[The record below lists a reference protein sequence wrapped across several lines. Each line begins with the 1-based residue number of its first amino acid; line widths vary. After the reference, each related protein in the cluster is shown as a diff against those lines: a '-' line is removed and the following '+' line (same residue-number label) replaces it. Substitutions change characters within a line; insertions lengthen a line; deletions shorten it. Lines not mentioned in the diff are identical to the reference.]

1 MKKDKNKEK
10 DTMTFS
16 EDIPQNTKKTIKR
29 LMSQLKTQSKKLIIV
44 GISSL
49 LSSAAYAIIP
59 LIVGSAINNL
69 VKAIRNFDGSVSVL
83 SMVTDALAMPVLMLV
98 LASIFSSFLS
108 YVQQY
113 IISSIG
119 ENLTLSLRKE
129 ISKKL
134 NRLPLKYFDSHK
146 TGDIMSRVTND
157 LEKVSLVMQVGFM
170 QFISSCFTIVLTII
184 SMLILNLKL
193 SLLIFIFLGI
203 SASAT
208 NYVSSLSQRYYAEN
222 YAAMG
227 DLSGK
232 IEEVYSGNRIIKV
245 FNKQEDIIEE
255 VTELNK
261 KQFEANRRAQ
271 FVDFAIYPT
280 IRFLSQ
286 LGFVTTAIVGGIMT
300 LNGQISLGG
309 IMTLNGQI
317 SLGGIQAFLQY
328 VNQVSEPVTQASY
341 VIMSLQSAIA
351 GAERVFELLDEE
363 EEISDNKFNELS
375 FNEHPISMGKVDF
388 KNVKFGYTAEKTLIK
403 DLNLEVKP
411 NEMVAIVGP
420 TGGGKTTLINLI
432 MRFYELNEGTISID
446 GINIKDIPRNTLRRQ
461 IGMVLQDT
469 WLFEGTIAENI
480 AYGRMDATRE
490 EIIAAAKAASCD
502 HFIRTLEHG
511 YDTVISSETSNVS
524 QGQMQL
530 LTIARAMLTNPT
542 IMILDEATSSVDT
555 RTEVEIQKALSR
567 LMKDKTSFVIAHR
580 LSTIQ
585 NADMILVVK
594 DGDIVERGNH
604 ENLLAQNGFYA
615 SLYYSQFEVAN

>member
-1 MKKDKNKEK
+1 MKKDKNKVK

-203 SASAT
+203 SAIAT

-286 LGFVTTAIVGGIMT
+286 LGFVTTAIV
-300 LNGQISLGG
+300 GG

-432 MRFYELNEGTISID
+432 IRFYELNEGTISID

>member
-1 MKKDKNKEK
+1 MKKDKKKE
-10 DTMTFS
+10 TVVFS
-16 EDIPQNTKKTIKR
+16 EDIPKNTKKTIRR
-29 LMSQLKTQSKKLIIV
+29 LMETLKTQNKKLIIV
-44 GISSL
+44 GVLAL
-49 LSSAAYAIIP
+49 LSSIFYAVIP
-59 LIVGSAINNL
+59 LMVGVAINNL
-69 VKAIRNFDGSVSVL
+69 VNAINSFDKSVSVL
-83 SMVTDALAMPVLMLV
+83 SMVAQALAMPVLMLV
-98 LASIFSSFLS
+98 LISIVNSFLT
-108 YVQQY
+108 YIQQY
-113 IISSIG
+113 IISSVG
-119 ENLTLSLRKE
+119 ENLTLSLRKD
-129 ISKKL
+129 ISKKI
-134 NRLPLKYFDSHK
+134 NKLPLKYFDSHK
-146 TGDIMSRVTND
+146 KGDVMSRVTTD

-170 QFISSCFTIVLTII
+170 QFISSCFTIIFTII

-193 SLLIFIFLGI
+193 SLLIFIFIGI
-203 SASAT
+203 SAIAT
-208 NYVSSLSQRYYAEN
+208 NYVSSLSQRYYAYN
-222 YAAMG
+222 FDAMG
-227 DLSGK
+227 ELSGK
-232 IEEVYSGNRIIKV
+232 IEEVYSGNPIVKI
-245 FNKQEDIIEE
+245 FNQQENVIQE

-261 KQFEANRRAQ
+261 KQFEANRKAQ
-271 FVDFAIYPT
+271 FIDFAIYPT
-280 IRFLSQ
+280 IRLLNQ
-286 LGFVTTAIVGGIMT
+286 LGFIATAIV
-300 LNGQISLGG
+300 GG

-363 EEISDNKFNELS
+363 EEVADNKLNEFS
-375 FNEHPISMGKVDF
+375 FDKNLISKGKVDF
-388 KNVKFGYTAEKTLIK
+388 KNVKFGYTDEKTLIK
-403 DLNLEVKP
+403 NLNLEVKP
-411 NEMVAIVGP
+411 NEMVAIVGS

-432 MRFYELNEGTISID
+432 MRFYELNGGAISID
-446 GINIKDIPRNTLRRQ
+446 GVNINEIPRNILRRQ

-480 AYGRMDATRE
+480 AYGKMDATRE
-490 EIIAAAKAASCD
+490 EIIAAAKAACCD

-542 IMILDEATSSVDT
+542 VMILDEATSSVDT

-594 DGDIVERGNH
+594 DGDIIERGTH
-604 ENLLAQNGFYA
+604 QSLLEQNGFYA

>member
-1 MKKDKNKEK
+1 MKKDKKKE
-10 DTMTFS
+10 TVVFS
-16 EDIPQNTKKTIKR
+16 EDIPKNTKKTIRR
-29 LMSQLKTQSKKLIIV
+29 LIGTLKTQNKKLIIV
-44 GISSL
+44 GILAL
-49 LSSAAYAIIP
+49 LSSIFYAVIP
-59 LIVGSAINNL
+59 LMVGVAINNL
-69 VKAIRNFDGSVSVL
+69 VNAINSFDKSVSVL
-83 SMVTDALAMPVLMLV
+83 SMVAQALAMPVLMLV
-98 LASIFSSFLS
+98 LISIVNSFLT
-108 YVQQY
+108 YIQQY
-113 IISSIG
+113 IISSVG
-119 ENLTLSLRKE
+119 ENLTLSLRKD
-129 ISKKL
+129 ISKKI
-134 NRLPLKYFDSHK
+134 NKLPLKYFDSHK
-146 TGDIMSRVTND
+146 KGDVMSRVTTD

-170 QFISSCFTIVLTII
+170 QFISSCFTIIFTII

-193 SLLIFIFLGI
+193 SLLIFIFIGI
-203 SASAT
+203 SAIAT
-208 NYVSSLSQRYYAEN
+208 NYVSSLSQRYYAYN
-222 YAAMG
+222 FDAMG
-227 DLSGK
+227 ELSGK
-232 IEEVYSGNRIIKV
+232 IEEVYSGNRIVKI
-245 FNKQEDIIEE
+245 FNQQENVIQE

-261 KQFEANRRAQ
+261 KQFEANRKAQ
-271 FVDFAIYPT
+271 FIDFAIYPT
-280 IRFLSQ
+280 IRLLNQ
-286 LGFVTTAIVGGIMT
+286 LGFIATAIV
-300 LNGQISLGG
+300 GG

-363 EEISDNKFNELS
+363 EEVADNKLNEFS
-375 FNEHPISMGKVDF
+375 FDKNPISKGKVDF
-388 KNVKFGYTAEKTLIK
+388 KNVKFGYTDEKTLIK
-403 DLNLEVKP
+403 NLNLEVKP

-432 MRFYELNEGTISID
+432 MRFYELNGGAISID
-446 GINIKDIPRNTLRRQ
+446 GVNINEIPRNILRRQ

-480 AYGRMDATRE
+480 AYGKMDATRE
-490 EIIAAAKAASCD
+490 EIIAAAKAACCD

-542 IMILDEATSSVDT
+542 VMILDEATSSVDT

-594 DGDIVERGNH
+594 DGDIIERGTH
-604 ENLLAQNGFYA
+604 QSLLEQNGFYA

>member
-1 MKKDKNKEK
+1 MKNDKNKKKE
-10 DTMTFS
+10 TVVFS
-16 EDIPQNTKKTIKR
+16 EDIPKNTKKTIRR
-29 LMSQLKTQSKKLIIV
+29 LVVTLKTQNKKLIIV
-44 GISSL
+44 GILAL
-49 LSSAAYAIIP
+49 LSSIFYAVIP
-59 LIVGSAINNL
+59 LMVGVAINNL
-69 VKAIRNFDGSVSVL
+69 VNAINNFDKSVSVL
-83 SMVTDALAMPVLMLV
+83 SMVTYAITMPVFMLV
-98 LASIFSSFLS
+98 LISIINSFLT
-108 YVQQY
+108 YIQQY
-113 IISSIG
+113 IISSVG
-119 ENLTLSLRKE
+119 ENLTLSLRKD
-129 ISKKL
+129 ISKKI
-134 NRLPLKYFDSHK
+134 NKLPLKYFDSHK
-146 TGDIMSRVTND
+146 KGDVMSRVTTD

-170 QFISSCFTIVLTII
+170 QFISSCFTIIFTII
-184 SMLILNLKL
+184 SMLVLNLKL
-193 SLLIFIFLGI
+193 SLLIFIFIGI
-203 SASAT
+203 SAIAT
-208 NYVSSLSQRYYAEN
+208 NYVSSLSQHYYAYN
-222 YAAMG
+222 FDAMG
-227 DLSGK
+227 ELSGK
-232 IEEVYSGNRIIKV
+232 IEEVYSGNPIIKI
-245 FNKQEDIIEE
+245 FNQQENIIQE

-261 KQFEANRRAQ
+261 KQFEANRKAQ
-271 FVDFAIYPT
+271 FIDFAIYPT
-280 IRFLSQ
+280 IRLLNQ
-286 LGFVTTAIVGGIMT
+286 LGFIATAIV
-300 LNGQISLGG
+300 GG

-363 EEISDNKFNELS
+363 EVLDSKLKEFS
-375 FNEHPISMGKVDF
+375 FNEHHISKGKVDF
-388 KNVKFGYTAEKTLIK
+388 KNVKFGYTDEKILIK
-403 DLNLEVKP
+403 NLNLEVKP

-432 MRFYELNEGTISID
+432 MRFYELNGGAISID
-446 GINIKDIPRNTLRRQ
+446 GVNINEIPRNILRRQ

-480 AYGRMDATRE
+480 AYGKMDATRE
-490 EIIAAAKAASCD
+490 EIIAAAKAACCD
-502 HFIRTLEHG
+502 HFIRTLENG

-542 IMILDEATSSVDT
+542 VMILDEATSSVDT

-594 DGDIVERGNH
+594 DGDIIERGTH
-604 ENLLAQNGFYA
+604 QGLLEQNGFYA

>member
-1 MKKDKNKEK
+1 MKKDKNKKK
-10 DTMTFS
+10 DTMRFS

-29 LMSQLKTQSKKLIIV
+29 LMGQLKTQSKKLIIV

-69 VKAIRNFDGSVSVL
+69 VNAIRNFDGSVSVL

-203 SASAT
+203 SAIAT

-245 FNKQEDIIEE
+245 FNQQDNIIEE

-286 LGFVTTAIVGGIMT
+286 LGFVTTAIV
-300 LNGQISLGG
+300 GG

-388 KNVKFGYTAEKTLIK
+388 KNVKFGYTAEKILIK

-432 MRFYELNEGTISID
+432 MRFYELNGGTISID

-480 AYGRMDATRE
+480 AYGKMDATRE

>member
-1 MKKDKNKEK
+1 MKKDKDKVV
-10 DTMTFS
+10 FS

-29 LMSQLKTQSKKLIIV
+29 LIKALKVQNKKLIIV
-44 GISSL
+44 GILTIFSSMF
-49 LSSAAYAIIP
+49 YTIIP
-59 LIVGSAINNL
+59 LMIGLAINNL
-69 VKAIRNFDGSVSVL
+69 VSAISNFDKSTNILEVV
-83 SMVTDALAMPVLMLV
+83 VQALTKPILV
-98 LASIFSSFLS
+98 LILISIISSILS
-108 YVQQY
+108 YIQQY
-113 IISSIG
+113 IISSVG
-119 ENLTLSLRKE
+119 ENLTLSLRE
-129 ISKKL
+129 DISKKI
-134 NRLPLKYFDSHK
+134 NKLPLKYFDSHK
-146 TGDIMSRVTND
+146 KGDVMSRVTND

-170 QFISSCFTIVLTII
+170 QFISSCFTIIFTII
-184 SMLILNLKL
+184 SMLILNVKL
-193 SLLIFIFLGI
+193 SLLIFIFIGI
-203 SASAT
+203 SSIAT
-208 NYVSSLSQRYYAEN
+208 NYVSKLSQRYYAYN
-222 YAAMG
+222 FNAMG
-227 DLSGK
+227 QLSGK
-232 IEEVYSGNRIIKV
+232 IEEVYSGNNIIKI
-245 FNKQEDIIEE
+245 FNKQNDVIEE

-261 KQFEANRRAQ
+261 KQFEANKKAQ

-280 IRFLSQ
+280 IRFLNQ
-286 LGFVTTAIVGGIMT
+286 LGFVATAIV
-300 LNGQISLGG
+300 GG

-328 VNQVSEPVTQASY
+328 VNQVSEPITQASY

-363 EEISDNKFNELS
+363 EEISDSKLNESLLNKC
-375 FNEHPISMGKVDF
+375 PISKGKVEF
-388 KNVKFGYTAEKTLIK
+388 KNVKFGYTDEKTLIK
-403 DLNLEVKP
+403 NLNLEVKP

-432 MRFYELNEGTISID
+432 MRFYELKAGSILID
-446 GINIKDIPRNTLRRQ
+446 GVNIKEIPRNILRRQ

-480 AYGRMDATRE
+480 AYGKMDATRE
-490 EIIAAAKAASCD
+490 EIIAAAKAACCD

-511 YDTVISSETSNVS
+511 YDTVISSETANIS

-555 RTEVEIQKALSR
+555 RTEIEIQKALSR

-594 DGDIVERGNH
+594 DGDIVERGTH
-604 ENLLAQNGFYA
+604 KTLLEQNGFYA

>member
-1 MKKDKNKEK
+1 MKKDKKKKK
-10 DTMTFS
+10 DTKAFS
-16 EDIPQNTKKTIKR
+16 EDIPKNTKKTIKR
-29 LMSQLKTQSKKLIIV
+29 LMERLKTQNKKLIIV
-44 GISSL
+44 GILVL
-49 LSSAAYAIIP
+49 LSSVFYAVIP
-59 LIVGSAINNL
+59 LMVGLAINNL
-69 VKAIRNFDGSVSVL
+69 VYAISNFDKSESVVSI
-83 SMVTDALAMPVLMLV
+83 VTQALAMPVLTLV
-98 LASIFSSFLS
+98 IISMINSFLS
-108 YVQQY
+108 YIQQY
-113 IISSIG
+113 IVSSVG
-119 ENLTLSLRKE
+119 ENLTLSLRND
-129 ISKKL
+129 ISKKI
-134 NRLPLKYFDSHK
+134 NKLPLKYFDSHK
-146 TGDIMSRVTND
+146 KGDVMSRVTND

-170 QFISSCFTIVLTII
+170 QFISSCFTIILTII

-193 SLLIFIFLGI
+193 SLVIFIFIGI
-203 SASAT
+203 SAIAT
-208 NYVSSLSQRYYAEN
+208 NYVSSLSQRYYAYN
-222 YAAMG
+222 FDVMG
-227 DLSGK
+227 QLSGK
-232 IEEVYSGNRIIKV
+232 IEEVYSGNRIIKI
-245 FNKQEDIIEE
+245 FNQQEDIIQE

-261 KQFEANRRAQ
+261 KQFEANRKAQ

-280 IRFLSQ
+280 IRLLSQ
-286 LGFVTTAIVGGIMT
+286 LGFVATAIIGGIMT
-300 LNGQISLGG
+300 LNGQISLGA
-309 IMTLNGQI
+309 
-317 SLGGIQAFLQY
+317 IQAFLQY

-363 EEISDNKFNELS
+363 EEIADIKINQSL
-375 FNEHPISMGKVDF
+375 FNEHNISRGKVDF
-388 KNVKFGYTAEKTLIK
+388 KNVKFGYTDEKTLIK
-403 DLNLEVKP
+403 NLNLEVKP
-411 NEMVAIVGP
+411 NEIVAIVGP

-432 MRFYELNEGTISID
+432 MRFYELNGGYISID
-446 GINIKDIPRNTLRRQ
+446 GININEIPRNTLRRQ

-480 AYGRMDATRE
+480 AYGNRDATRE
-490 EIIAAAKAASCD
+490 EIIAAAKAACCD

-511 YDTVISSETSNVS
+511 YDTVISGETSNIS

-594 DGDIVERGNH
+594 DGDIVERGSHN
-604 ENLLAQNGFYA
+604 NLIEQNGFYA

>member
-1 MKKDKNKEK
+1 MKKDKDKVV
-10 DTMTFS
+10 FS

-29 LMSQLKTQSKKLIIV
+29 LIKALKVQNKKLIIV
-44 GISSL
+44 GILTIFSSIF
-49 LSSAAYAIIP
+49 YTIIP
-59 LIVGSAINNL
+59 LMIGLAINNL
-69 VKAIRNFDGSVSVL
+69 VSAISNFDKSTNILEVV
-83 SMVTDALAMPVLMLV
+83 VQALTKPVLV
-98 LASIFSSFLS
+98 LILISIISSILS
-108 YVQQY
+108 YIQQY
-113 IISSIG
+113 IISSVG
-119 ENLTLSLRKE
+119 ENLTLSLRE
-129 ISKKL
+129 DISKKI
-134 NRLPLKYFDSHK
+134 NKLPLKYFDSHK
-146 TGDIMSRVTND
+146 KGDVMSRVTND

-170 QFISSCFTIVLTII
+170 QFISSCFTIIFTII
-184 SMLILNLKL
+184 SMLILNVKL
-193 SLLIFIFLGI
+193 SLLIFIFIGI
-203 SASAT
+203 SSIAT
-208 NYVSSLSQRYYAEN
+208 NYVSKLSQRYYAYN
-222 YAAMG
+222 FNAMG
-227 DLSGK
+227 QLSGK
-232 IEEVYSGNRIIKV
+232 IEEVYSGNNIIKI
-245 FNKQEDIIEE
+245 FNKQNDVIEE

-261 KQFEANRRAQ
+261 KQFEANKRAQ

-280 IRFLSQ
+280 IRFLNQ
-286 LGFVTTAIVGGIMT
+286 LGFVVTAIVGGIMT
-300 LNGQISLGG
+300 I
-309 IMTLNGQI
+309 NGQI

-328 VNQVSEPVTQASY
+328 VNQVSEPITQASY

-363 EEISDNKFNELS
+363 EEIADSKLNESLLDKC
-375 FNEHPISMGKVDF
+375 PISKGKVEF
-388 KNVKFGYTAEKTLIK
+388 KNVKFGYTDEKTLIK
-403 DLNLEVKP
+403 NLNLQVNP

-432 MRFYELNEGTISID
+432 MRFYELKAGSILID
-446 GINIKDIPRNTLRRQ
+446 GVNIKEIPRNILRRQ

-480 AYGRMDATRE
+480 SYGKMDATRE
-490 EIIAAAKAASCD
+490 EIIAAAKAACCD

-511 YDTVISSETSNVS
+511 YDTVISSETANIS

-555 RTEVEIQKALSR
+555 RTEIEIQKALSR

-594 DGDIVERGNH
+594 DGDIVERGIH
-604 ENLLAQNGFYA
+604 KTLLEQNGFYA

>member
-1 MKKDKNKEK
+1 MKKNKKKDAIIINNDVPKNA
-10 DTMTFS
+10 
-16 EDIPQNTKKTIKR
+16 KKTIRR
-29 LMSQLKTQSKKLIIV
+29 LLIRLKPQNKKLIVV

-49 LSSAAYAIIP
+49 LSSASYAVIP
-59 LIVGSAINNL
+59 LMIGVAINNL
-69 VKAIRNFDGSVSVL
+69 VSAISKFDGSVSIL
-83 SMVTDALAMPVLMLV
+83 SAVTNALAMPVFMLV
-98 LASIFSSFLS
+98 LISIVSSLLS

-113 IISSIG
+113 IIASIG

-129 ISKKL
+129 ISEKINK
-134 NRLPLKYFDSHK
+134 LPLKYFDSHK
-146 TGDIMSRVTND
+146 TGDVMSRVTTD

-170 QFISSCFTIVLTII
+170 QFISSCFTIIFTIV
-184 SMLILNLKL
+184 SMLVLNIKL
-193 SLLIFIFLGI
+193 SLLIFAFIGI
-203 SASAT
+203 SAIAT
-208 NYVSSLSQRYYAEN
+208 NYVSRLSQRYYAEN
-222 YAAMG
+222 FAAMG

-245 FNKQEDIIEE
+245 FNQQEDIIEE
-255 VTELNK
+255 VSRLNK
-261 KQFEANRRAQ
+261 KQFEANRKAQ
-271 FVDFAIYPT
+271 FVDFAIYPI

-286 LGFVTTAIVGGIMT
+286 LGFVATAII
-300 LNGQISLGG
+300 GG

-351 GAERVFELLDEE
+351 GAERVFKLLDEE
-363 EEISDNKFNELS
+363 EEVLDSNNNVLPEFK
-375 FNEHPISMGKVDF
+375 GKVTF
-388 KNVKFGYTAEKTLIK
+388 QNVKFGYTEDKTLIK
-403 DLNLEVKP
+403 NLNLEVKP

-432 MRFYELNEGTISID
+432 MRFYELNGGSISID
-446 GINIKDIPRNTLRRQ
+446 NVNIKEFSRSAVRKE

-469 WLFEGTIAENI
+469 WLFKGTIAENI
-480 AYGRMDATRE
+480 AYGKMDASRE
-490 EIIAAAKAASCD
+490 EIITAAKAACCD
-502 HFIRTLEHG
+502 HFIRTLPEG
-511 YDTVISSETSNVS
+511 YDTIISSETSNVS

-530 LTIARAMLTNPT
+530 LTIARAMLTDPT

-567 LMKDKTSFVIAHR
+567 LMKNRTSFIIAHR

-594 DGDIVERGNH
+594 DGDIIEKGNH
-604 ENLLAQNGFYA
+604 ESLLEQNGFYS
-615 SLYYSQFEVAN
+615 SLYYSQFEAAN

>member
-1 MKKDKNKEK
+1 MKKDKVV
-10 DTMTFS
+10 FS

-29 LMSQLKTQSKKLIIV
+29 LIKALKVQNKKLIIV
-44 GISSL
+44 GILTIFSSIF
-49 LSSAAYAIIP
+49 YTIIP
-59 LIVGSAINNL
+59 LMIGLAINNL
-69 VKAIRNFDGSVSVL
+69 VSAISNFDKSTNILEVV
-83 SMVTDALAMPVLMLV
+83 VQALTKPILV
-98 LASIFSSFLS
+98 LILISIISSILS
-108 YVQQY
+108 YIQQY
-113 IISSIG
+113 IISSVG
-119 ENLTLSLRKE
+119 ENLTLSLRE
-129 ISKKL
+129 DISKKI
-134 NRLPLKYFDSHK
+134 NKLPLKYFDSHK
-146 TGDIMSRVTND
+146 KGDVMSRVTND

-170 QFISSCFTIVLTII
+170 QFISSCFTIIFTII
-184 SMLILNLKL
+184 SMLILNVKL
-193 SLLIFIFLGI
+193 SLLIFIFIGI
-203 SASAT
+203 SSIAT
-208 NYVSSLSQRYYAEN
+208 NYVSKLSQRYYAYN
-222 YAAMG
+222 FNAMG
-227 DLSGK
+227 QLSGK
-232 IEEVYSGNRIIKV
+232 IEEVYSGNNIIKI
-245 FNKQEDIIEE
+245 FNKQNDVIEE

-261 KQFEANRRAQ
+261 KQFEANKRAQ

-280 IRFLSQ
+280 IRFLNQ
-286 LGFVTTAIVGGIMT
+286 LGFVVTAIVGGIMT
-300 LNGQISLGG
+300 I
-309 IMTLNGQI
+309 NGQI

-328 VNQVSEPVTQASY
+328 VNQVSEPITQASY

-363 EEISDNKFNELS
+363 EEILDSKLNESLLNKC
-375 FNEHPISMGKVDF
+375 PISKGKVEF
-388 KNVKFGYTAEKTLIK
+388 KNVKFGYTDEKTLIK
-403 DLNLEVKP
+403 NLNLQVNP

-432 MRFYELNEGTISID
+432 MRFYELKAGSILID
-446 GINIKDIPRNTLRRQ
+446 GVNIKEIPRNILRRQ

-480 AYGRMDATRE
+480 SYGKMDATRE
-490 EIIAAAKAASCD
+490 EIIAAAKAACCD

-511 YDTVISSETSNVS
+511 YDTVISSETANIS

-555 RTEVEIQKALSR
+555 RTEIEIQKALSR

-594 DGDIVERGNH
+594 DGDIVERGIH
-604 ENLLAQNGFYA
+604 KTLLEQNGFYA

>member
-1 MKKDKNKEK
+1 MKKDKNKKKE
-10 DTMTFS
+10 TVVFS
-16 EDIPQNTKKTIKR
+16 EDIPKNTKKTIGR
-29 LMSQLKTQSKKLIIV
+29 LMETLKTQNKKLIIV
-44 GISSL
+44 GILAL
-49 LSSAAYAIIP
+49 LSSIFYAVIP
-59 LIVGSAINNL
+59 LMVGVAINNL
-69 VKAIRNFDGSVSVL
+69 VNAINGFDKSVSVL
-83 SMVTDALAMPVLMLV
+83 SMVAQALTMPVLMLV
-98 LASIFSSFLS
+98 LISIVNSFLT
-108 YVQQY
+108 YIQQY
-113 IISSIG
+113 IISSVG
-119 ENLTLSLRKE
+119 ENLTLSLRKD
-129 ISKKL
+129 ISKKI
-134 NRLPLKYFDSHK
+134 NKLPLKYFDSHK
-146 TGDIMSRVTND
+146 KGDVMSRVTTD
-157 LEKVSLVMQVGFM
+157 LEKVSIVMQVGFM
-170 QFISSCFTIVLTII
+170 QFISSCFTIIFTII

-193 SLLIFIFLGI
+193 SLLIFIFIGI
-203 SASAT
+203 SAIAT
-208 NYVSSLSQRYYAEN
+208 NYVSSLSQRYYAYN
-222 YAAMG
+222 FDAMG
-227 DLSGK
+227 ELSGK
-232 IEEVYSGNRIIKV
+232 IEEVYSGNRIVKI
-245 FNKQEDIIEE
+245 FNQQENVIQE

-261 KQFEANRRAQ
+261 KQFEANRKAQ
-271 FVDFAIYPT
+271 FIDFAIYPT
-280 IRFLSQ
+280 IRLLNQ
-286 LGFVTTAIVGGIMT
+286 LGFIATAIV
-300 LNGQISLGG
+300 GG

-363 EEISDNKFNELS
+363 EEVADNKLNEFS
-375 FNEHPISMGKVDF
+375 FDKNPISKGKVDF
-388 KNVKFGYTAEKTLIK
+388 KNVKFGYTDEKTLIK
-403 DLNLEVKP
+403 NLNLEVKP

-432 MRFYELNEGTISID
+432 MRFYELNGGAISID
-446 GINIKDIPRNTLRRQ
+446 GVNINEIPRNILRRQ

-480 AYGRMDATRE
+480 AYGKMDATRE
-490 EIIAAAKAASCD
+490 EIMAAAKAACCD

-542 IMILDEATSSVDT
+542 VMILDEATSSVDT

-594 DGDIVERGNH
+594 DGDIIERGTH
-604 ENLLAQNGFYA
+604 QSLLDQDGFYA
-615 SLYYSQFEVAN
+615 SLYYSQFEAAN

>member
-1 MKKDKNKEK
+1 MKKDKDKAV
-10 DTMTFS
+10 FS

-29 LMSQLKTQSKKLIIV
+29 LIKALKVQNKKLIIV
-44 GISSL
+44 GILTIFSSIF
-49 LSSAAYAIIP
+49 YTIIP
-59 LIVGSAINNL
+59 LMIGLAINNL
-69 VKAIRNFDGSVSVL
+69 VSAISNFDKSTNILEVVAQ
-83 SMVTDALAMPVLMLV
+83 ALTKPVLMLIV
-98 LASIFSSFLS
+98 ISIVSSVLS
-108 YVQQY
+108 YIQQY
-113 IISSIG
+113 IISSVG
-119 ENLTLSLRKE
+119 ENLTLSLRE
-129 ISKKL
+129 DISKKI
-134 NRLPLKYFDSHK
+134 NKLPLKYFDSHK
-146 TGDIMSRVTND
+146 KGDVMSRVTND

-170 QFISSCFTIVLTII
+170 QFISSCFTIIFTII
-184 SMLILNLKL
+184 SMLILNVKL
-193 SLLIFIFLGI
+193 SLLIFIFIGI
-203 SASAT
+203 SSIAT
-208 NYVSSLSQRYYAEN
+208 NYVSKLSQRYYAYN
-222 YAAMG
+222 FNAMG
-227 DLSGK
+227 QLSGK
-232 IEEVYSGNRIIKV
+232 IEEVYSGNNIIKI
-245 FNKQEDIIEE
+245 FNKQNDVIEE

-261 KQFEANRRAQ
+261 KQFEANKRAQ

-280 IRFLSQ
+280 IRFLNQ
-286 LGFVTTAIVGGIMT
+286 LGFVVTAIVGGIMT
-300 LNGQISLGG
+300 I
-309 IMTLNGQI
+309 NGQI

-328 VNQVSEPVTQASY
+328 VNQVSEPITQASY

-363 EEISDNKFNELS
+363 EEIADSKLNESLLDKC
-375 FNEHPISMGKVDF
+375 PISKGKVEF
-388 KNVKFGYTAEKTLIK
+388 KNVKFGYTDEKTLIK
-403 DLNLEVKP
+403 NLNLQVNP

-432 MRFYELNEGTISID
+432 MRFYELKAGSILID
-446 GINIKDIPRNTLRRQ
+446 GVNIKEIPRNILRRQ

-480 AYGRMDATRE
+480 SYGKMDATRE
-490 EIIAAAKAASCD
+490 EIIAATKAACCD

-511 YDTVISSETSNVS
+511 YDTVISSETANIS

-555 RTEVEIQKALSR
+555 RTEIEIQKALSR

-594 DGDIVERGNH
+594 DGDIVERGIH
-604 ENLLAQNGFYA
+604 KTLLEQNGFYA

>member
-157 LEKVSLVMQVGFM
+157 LEKVSLVMQVGFI

-203 SASAT
+203 SAIAT

-286 LGFVTTAIVGGIMT
+286 LGFVTTAIV
-300 LNGQISLGG
+300 GG

-594 DGDIVERGNH
+594 DGDIVEIGNH

>member
-1 MKKDKNKEK
+1 MKKDKKKE
-10 DTMTFS
+10 TVVFS
-16 EDIPQNTKKTIKR
+16 EDIPKNTKKTIRR
-29 LMSQLKTQSKKLIIV
+29 LMETLKTQNKKLIIV
-44 GISSL
+44 GVLAL
-49 LSSAAYAIIP
+49 LSSIFYAVIP
-59 LIVGSAINNL
+59 LMVGVAINNL
-69 VKAIRNFDGSVSVL
+69 VNAINSFDKSVSVL
-83 SMVTDALAMPVLMLV
+83 SMVAQALAMPVLMLV
-98 LASIFSSFLS
+98 LISIVNSFLT
-108 YVQQY
+108 YIQQY
-113 IISSIG
+113 IISSVG
-119 ENLTLSLRKE
+119 ENLTLSLRKD
-129 ISKKL
+129 ISKKI
-134 NRLPLKYFDSHK
+134 NKLPLKYFDSHK
-146 TGDIMSRVTND
+146 KGDVMSRVTTD

-170 QFISSCFTIVLTII
+170 QFISSCFTIIFTII

-193 SLLIFIFLGI
+193 SLLIFIFIGI
-203 SASAT
+203 SAIAT
-208 NYVSSLSQRYYAEN
+208 NYVSSLSQRYYAYN
-222 YAAMG
+222 FDAMG
-227 DLSGK
+227 ELSGK
-232 IEEVYSGNRIIKV
+232 IEEVYSGNPIVKI
-245 FNKQEDIIEE
+245 FNQQENVIQE

-261 KQFEANRRAQ
+261 KQFEANRKAQ
-271 FVDFAIYPT
+271 FIDFAIYPT
-280 IRFLSQ
+280 IRLLNQ
-286 LGFVTTAIVGGIMT
+286 LGFIATAIV
-300 LNGQISLGG
+300 GG

-363 EEISDNKFNELS
+363 EEVADNKLNEFS
-375 FNEHPISMGKVDF
+375 FDKNLISKGKVDF
-388 KNVKFGYTAEKTLIK
+388 KNVKFGYTDEKTLIK
-403 DLNLEVKP
+403 NLNLEVKP

-432 MRFYELNEGTISID
+432 MRFYELNGGAISID
-446 GINIKDIPRNTLRRQ
+446 GVNINEIPRNILRRQ

-480 AYGRMDATRE
+480 AYGKMDATRE
-490 EIIAAAKAASCD
+490 EIITAAKAACCD

-542 IMILDEATSSVDT
+542 VMILDEATSSVDT

-594 DGDIVERGNH
+594 DGDIIERGTH
-604 ENLLAQNGFYA
+604 QSLLEQNGFYA

>member
-1 MKKDKNKEK
+1 MKKDKNKK
-10 DTMTFS
+10 NDTMAFS

-29 LMSQLKTQSKKLIIV
+29 LMRRLKTQNKKLIIV
-44 GISSL
+44 GISAL
-49 LSSAAYAIIP
+49 LSSASYAIMP
-59 LIVGSAINNL
+59 LIVGAAINNL
-69 VKAIRNFDGSVSVL
+69 LDAIRSFDGSGSVI
-83 SMVTDALAMPVLMLV
+83 SMVTHALAMPVLMLV
-98 LASIFSSFLS
+98 LTSIVNSLLS
-108 YVQQY
+108 YIQQY

-119 ENLTLSLRKE
+119 ENLTLSLRKD
-129 ISKKL
+129 ISEKINK
-134 NRLPLKYFDSHK
+134 LPLKYFDSHK
-146 TGDIMSRVTND
+146 TGDVMSRVTTD
-157 LEKVSLVMQVGFM
+157 LEKVSQVMQIGFM

-184 SMLILNLKL
+184 AMVILNPKL
-193 SLLIFIFLGI
+193 SLLIFIFIGI
-203 SASAT
+203 SAIAT
-208 NYVSSLSQRYYAEN
+208 NFVSSLSQRYYADN
-222 YAAMG
+222 FAAMG

-245 FNKQEDIIEE
+245 FNQQSDMIEE
-255 VTELNK
+255 VSQLNK
-261 KQFEANRRAQ
+261 KQFEANRKAQ

-280 IRFLSQ
+280 IRFLNQ
-286 LGFVTTAIVGGIMT
+286 LGFVATAIV
-300 LNGQISLGG
+300 GG

-328 VNQVSEPVTQASY
+328 VNQVSEPITQASY

-363 EEISDNKFNELS
+363 EETIDNTASTFPKSN
-375 FNEHPISMGKVDF
+375 GRVTF
-388 KNVKFGYTAEKTLIK
+388 KNVKFGYTQDRTLIK
-403 DLNLEVKP
+403 SLNLEVKP

-432 MRFYELNEGTISID
+432 MRFYELNGGSISID
-446 GINIKDIPRNTLRRQ
+446 GVNITEISRSALRRQ

-480 AYGRMDATRE
+480 AYGKMDATRE
-490 EIIAAAKAASCD
+490 EIIAAAKAACCD
-502 HFIRTLEHG
+502 HFIRTLPEG
-511 YDTVISSETSNVS
+511 YDTEISSETSNVS

-604 ENLLAQNGFYA
+604 ESLLAQNGFYA